1 MIAAVWAAIG
11 RIALKVLKALAGNE
25 KGRKFLLYV
34 ICIALVIVLLPLIAA
49 IALFGSLSGG
59 ADIDYNTVYDNL
71 PVEYREMMEEYETE
85 LDKIA
90 EVFEDNSLSK
100 SDISKA
106 KTLYLSCFAGKSLDE
121 DFYQDYADCFYYA
134 SDSNELLDNLSSTFG
149 VTFTEREREQFENL
163 YS

>member
-1 MIAAVWAAIG
+1 VIAAVWAAIG

-49 IALFGSLSGG
+49 IALLGSLSGG

-106 KTLYLSCFAGKSLDE
+106 KTLYL
-121 DFYQDYADCFYYA
+121 
-134 SDSNELLDNLSSTFG
+134 
-149 VTFTEREREQFENL
+149 
-163 YS
+163 

>member
-1 MIAAVWAAIG
+1 MVVAFWAAIG

-71 PVEYREMMEEYETE
+71 PAEYREMMEEYETE

>member
-1 MIAAVWAAIG
+1 
-11 RIALKVLKALAGNE
+11 
-25 KGRKFLLYV
+25 
-34 ICIALVIVLLPLIAA
+34 
-49 IALFGSLSGG
+49 
-59 ADIDYNTVYDNL
+59 
-71 PVEYREMMEEYETE
+71 MEEYETE

>member
-1 MIAAVWAAIG
+1 VIAAVWAAIG